1 MLVHATDDTMSPSDQ
16 SVIMY
21 LALKRA
27 KVPVELHVF
36 AKGEHDFGVRQ
47 DGHLTAIWTQLCI
60 NWLHA
65 FGFLDAHT

>member
-1 MLVHATDDTMSPSDQ
+1 
-16 SVIMY
+16 VIMY
-21 LALKRA
+21 LALTRA

-47 DGHLTAIWTQLCI
+47 DGRLPASWTRLCV

-65 FGFLDAHT
+65 FGFLEARP